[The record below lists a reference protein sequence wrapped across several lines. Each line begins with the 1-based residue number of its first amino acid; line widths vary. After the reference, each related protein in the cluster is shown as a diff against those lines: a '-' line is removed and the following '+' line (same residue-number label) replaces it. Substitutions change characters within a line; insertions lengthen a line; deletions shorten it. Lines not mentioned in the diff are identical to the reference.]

1 MSIIDISIYSLLLL
15 IISCLG
21 IYIVLTKPIAW
32 EYFKAAISKD
42 KYGLYIVD
50 KNGVF
55 NFKAAKFRNG
65 KATLPNSLSK
75 YLKMGLHGS
84 YSLGSIRCD
93 LVHSSV
99 ASIIEDNT
107 LAIFQELEKNGIK
120 DIGELTAACN
130 RMALEKCKI
139 LNPAT
144 LTPLER
150 EKVEY
155 VANYAMNN
163 ISLLS
168 PAIVELKVHDMLK
181 NCVIDPTVISA
192 ATEETTA
199 MIAAQ
204 YSKLMGAKKPG
215 EGGFD
220 PKMLMIIGIVVIGGA
235 LAAAFFFM

>member
-1 MSIIDISIYSLLLL
+1 
-15 IISCLG
+15 
-21 IYIVLTKPIAW
+21 
-32 EYFKAAISKD
+32 
-42 KYGLYIVD
+42 
-50 KNGVF
+50 
-55 NFKAAKFRNG
+55 
-65 KATLPNSLSK
+65 
-75 YLKMGLHGS
+75 
-84 YSLGSIRCD
+84 
-93 LVHSSV
+93 
-99 ASIIEDNT
+99 
-107 LAIFQELEKNGIK
+107 
-120 DIGELTAACN
+120 
-130 RMALEKCKI
+130 MALEKCKI